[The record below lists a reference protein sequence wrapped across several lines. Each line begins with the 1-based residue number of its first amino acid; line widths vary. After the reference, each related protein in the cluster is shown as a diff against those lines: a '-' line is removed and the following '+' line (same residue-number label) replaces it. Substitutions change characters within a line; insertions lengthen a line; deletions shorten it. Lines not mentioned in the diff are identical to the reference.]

1 MELKILSPT
10 YNQFKED
17 KIRFFID
24 DGQKRRFVTISIYM
38 LNDSWYADIIGD
50 DRELLYGKIIHTWV
64 DLFELLKINDKDFPN
79 LQLMAMP
86 SNINGINKEFTSK
99 TAGIIQELFLI
110 KSGGW
115 YGKL

>member
-1 MELKILSPT
+1 MELKILSLT

-24 DGQKRRFVTISIYM
+24 DGKKRRFITISVYII
-38 LNDSWYADIIGD
+38 NNSWYADITGD

-79 LQLMAMP
+79 IQLMAIP
-86 SNINGINKEFTSK
+86 SNTNGINKEFTSK
-99 TAGIIQELFLI
+99 TAGIVQELFLV
-110 KSGGW
+110 KSGG
-115 YGKL
+115 